1 MQAAVADGAE
11 LIDVQP
17 IMSSVAIRE
26 LKARASEI
34 VRRAEQ
40 GEAFLVTKRGRP
52 VAIMLPFDVDAEDLI
67 LAEAEPFVRL
77 RARARTELRTGQTTS
92 WRPLRSTP

>member
-1 MQAAVADGAE
+1 
-11 LIDVQP
+11 
-17 IMSSVAIRE
+17 MSSVAIRE

-77 RARARTELRTGQTTS
+77 RARARTELRKGQTTN
-92 WRPLRSTP
+92 WRALRSTP

>member
-1 MQAAVADGAE
+1 
-11 LIDVQP
+11 
-17 IMSSVAIRE
+17 MSTVAIRE

-34 VRRAEQ
+34 VRRAEE

-67 LAEAEPFVRL
+67 LAEAETFVRL
-77 RARARTELRTGQTTS
+77 RARARTELRKGRTTN
-92 WRPLRSTP
+92 WRALRSTP

>member
-1 MQAAVADGAE
+1 
-11 LIDVQP
+11 
-17 IMSSVAIRE
+17 MSSVAIRE

-34 VRRAEQ
+34 VRRAEE

-67 LAEAEPFVRL
+67 LAEAEAEPFVRL
-77 RARARTELRTGQTTS
+77 RARARTELRKGQTTN
-92 WRPLRSTP
+92 WRALRSTP

>member
-1 MQAAVADGAE
+1 
-11 LIDVQP
+11 
-17 IMSSVAIRE
+17 MSSVAIRE

-34 VRRAEQ
+34 VRRAEE
-40 GEAFLVTKRGRP
+40 GEAFLITKRGRP

-77 RARARTELRTGQTTS
+77 RARARTELRKGRTTS
-92 WRPLRSTP
+92 WRALRPTP